1 MDVIIN
7 MANYGGGLL
16 AQLDDFDQTT
26 VDYIEQKLDLGRVQ
40 TFHSSKPKG
49 ETNLRLRFDSQATT
63 PILELSCKK
72 ALNSVTNSKGDNM
85 LSGDY
90 LLARNGEL
98 AVMLL
103 DDEKE
108 LTVDCEGK
116 YEAIVSIQSDL
127 TASMT
132 LFREKAFPNKLGRLS
147 LSSNNKIDS
156 VKLYTDSGDTV
167 GMHSVQTSPQ
177 IYDYGFRQQKPETG
191 PAWASIVMGD
201 LVRLKR
207 TSVPLFSLQDEIN
220 GLVLGPGEKLAIA
233 FLALNDG
240 QLYDLSVGGSNPDW
254 IVSVNPPQTDP
265 DQLETMVQVVVS
277 VPQSARGIQTCMVT
291 IAGSTKGRTVSS
303 FAMTLV
309 SDQLPDIEPEL
320 IDHSIKII
328 NRFSETTVTG
338 HFTNEGQI
346 RREAIFSAM
355 IPPSGYVTELRIIY
369 NGEVFSSKIKVP
381 LTSPTSN
388 FTLPEEDSIAHD
400 VTFDADD
407 VGLYARTFSLHEI
420 MSGSGQRLSLVKLR
434 HDKNRL
440 MVKTVVEPDND
451 IKFEI
456 VIEQL
461 LERTRFKYAH
471 TMAVAQQAKKYSYHL
486 TLEDRQ
492 PMKMFNYGAATNR
505 FFTEAATKLGEVGES
520 TGLIYHEWSDADNLA
535 DGYDPF
541 SKLFSVEFDFE
552 HPDELACDF
561 NWAGDDLDFVSRCR
575 IKDVFVRRPIH
586 AIFLMDTSG
595 SMWGSRLQQARDIF
609 HYMIEQLSPQD
620 KFNVMRFSDD
630 EQLLQEGLMSA
641 NGKNKQAALDFF
653 GQESTGGGTNIYT
666 ALVKALITL
675 IENSSGFAI
684 PTLYLLTDGEATSGV
699 TDPDVILNTVNYVT
713 ASRKIHINTIALGSE
728 GIRVIKL

>member
-7 MANYGGGLL
+7 MVNYGGGLV
-16 AQLDDFDQTT
+16 AHLDSFDHQIA
-26 VDYIEQKLDLGRVQ
+26 DYIEQKLDLGRVQ
-40 TFHSSKPKG
+40 TFHAEPVKG
-49 ETNLRLRFDSQATT
+49 EKMLRLRYDSKATR
-63 PILELSCKK
+63 PILEVSCKK
-72 ALNSVTNSKGDNM
+72 ALNSIVNTNGDDL
-85 LSGDY
+85 LSGDH
-90 LLARNGEL
+90 LLFTNGEL
-98 AVMLL
+98 AVIMLDSDKDL
-103 DDEKE
+103 I
-108 LTVDCEGK
+108 VDCSGK
-116 YEAIVSIQSDL
+116 YEAAVSISSDL
-127 TASMT
+127 TASMMLMRQKST
-132 LFREKAFPNKLGRLS
+132 PNKLGRLS
-147 LSSNNKIDS
+147 LSSNKQIDA
-156 VKLYTDSGDTV
+156 VELRTDSGDTV
-167 GMHSVQTSPQ
+167 GLHSVQTSPQ
-177 IYDYGFRQQKPETG
+177 IYDFGFRQQKPETG
-191 PAWASIVMGD
+191 AAWASIVMGD
-201 LVRLKR
+201 LIRLKR

-220 GLVLGPGEKLAIA
+220 GLVLGPGEQLSIA

-240 QLYDLSVGGSNPDW
+240 LAYDLSVGGSNPEW
-254 IVSVNPPQTDP
+254 VVTVTPSRTDA
-265 DQLETMVQVVVS
+265 DQLETMVQVIVS
-277 VPQSARGIQTCMVT
+277 VPMSARGIQTCMVT
-291 IAGSTKGRTVSS
+291 LAASNKAKTVSS

-320 IDHSIKII
+320 IDHNVKIV
-328 NRFSETTVTG
+328 NRFAETTVVG
-338 HFTNEGQI
+338 HFENNGQV

-355 IPPSGYVTELRIIY
+355 IPPSGYVTKLRIIY
-369 NGEVFSSKIKVP
+369 NNEVFSSKIKVP
-381 LTSPTSN
+381 AASPSAN
-388 FTLPEEDSIAHD
+388 FTLPDEDSIAHD

-407 VGLYARTFSLHEI
+407 ASLYARTFSLHEI

-461 LERTRFKYAH
+461 LERTRFKYMH
-471 TMAVAQQAKKYSYHL
+471 TLAIAQQARAYTYHL

-492 PMKMFNYGAATNR
+492 PLKLFNYGTATNA
-505 FFTEAATKLGEVGES
+505 FFAQTATKLGEVGES
-520 TGLIYHEWSDADNLA
+520 TGLIYHEWSDRDNLS

-541 SKLFSVEFDFE
+541 AKLFSIEFDFV
-552 HPDELACDF
+552 HSDDLACDF
-561 NWAGDDLDFVSRCR
+561 NWAGEQMDFVSRCR
-575 IKDVFVRRPIH
+575 IKDVFVRRPMH

-595 SMWGSRLQQARDIF
+595 SMWGARMQQARDIF

-630 EQLLQEGLMSA
+630 EELMEEGLMSA
-641 NGKNKQAALDFF
+641 NNANKDAALEFL

-728 GIRVIKL
+728 GAGCEIN